1 METRIIGIFDSQQE
15 VINEIKKYEAQGID
29 RSKFSVLAKD
39 EGKTDYL
46 TEKMDIDEQQPANEG
61 AFGVLGGFLA
71 GIGGGIAVPGMA
83 YPGTGPLIAAGP
95 FASALVGNN
104 EDLRNMFLSM
114 GNEELAD
121 RYIEELEA
129 GKIILF
135 LDE

>member
-1 METRIIGIFDSQQE
+1 MGSQIVGIFDSQQE
-15 VINEIKKYEAQGID
+15 VINEIKNYEAKGME

-39 EGKTDYL
+39 ESKTDYL
-46 TEKMDIDEQQPANEG
+46 TEKMDVDEQEPANEG
-61 AFGVLGGFLA
+61 AFGLLGGFLA

-83 YPGTGPLIAAGP
+83 IPGIGPLMAAGP
-95 FASALVGNN
+95 IASAFVGNN
-104 EDLRNMFLSM
+104 EDLRNMFISM

-121 RYIEELEA
+121 RYMEELDA